1 MANIIAFVRDSLT
14 NIVASLGTSRDKAAA
29 NVYSMPMLTDEE
41 LLNAYRGA
49 WLPKKI
55 VDIPAFDS
63 IRAWRDWQAKKPQIE
78 AIEAEEKRL
87 NVMGKLL
94 ETRIKARL
102 WGGAALVIGT
112 GDKDL
117 TAPLDVERITK
128 GGLKY
133 LTVMTRRHLT
143 AGKIERDP
151 ASEWYGKPKV
161 YQLNSADGAQ
171 IEIHPSR
178 LVIFNGSQQPDEDIV
193 TTTYAGWGDSVL
205 LSVVDAIKQAD
216 GTAANIAS
224 LVFEAKVNVIRIPD
238 FMQNLGNAEYRA
250 KILERYT
257 LAATAKGINGDLLL
271 DKEEEYEQKTASFA
285 TLPDILMSF
294 LQIVSGAA
302 DIPATRLLGQSPAGM
317 NATGESD
324 LRNYYDRLQAM
335 QTVEMTP
342 AMTRLDECI
351 IRSALGSRDPDIYYE
366 WAPLWGMSE
375 KEKADVFKTKADAA
389 RQLVGSGTGQE
400 IIPRDAVSDALVN
413 TFIEDGSLPGL
424 DAAIEEYGKLAEQD
438 TDHDEVAA
446 AAAAQQAQQQRQKQ
460 PTADAAPRTL
470 YVRRDVLNRSEI
482 VRWATEQGFTDIVPD
497 LHVTIAYSRTP
508 VDWFEMGESW
518 SPRLEIAAGGPRQME
533 SLGGDGKYKALLI
546 TASELVWRHRAM
558 IEAGASWDW
567 PEYQP
572 HISIQ
577 IGGDIDLSK
586 VEPYRGK
593 IVLGPEIFEEL
604 RED

>member
-1 MANIIAFVRDSLT
+1 M
-14 NIVASLGTSRDKAAA
+14 
-29 NVYSMPMLTDEE
+29 
-41 LLNAYRGA
+41 
-49 WLPKKI
+49 
-55 VDIPAFDS
+55 
-63 IRAWRDWQAKKPQIE
+63 
-78 AIEAEEKRL
+78 
-87 NVMGKLL
+87 
-94 ETRIKARL
+94 
-102 WGGAALVIGT
+102 
-112 GDKDL
+112 
-117 TAPLDVERITK
+117 
-128 GGLKY
+128 
-133 LTVMTRRHLT
+133 
-143 AGKIERDP
+143 
-151 ASEWYGKPKV
+151 
-161 YQLNSADGAQ
+161 NSADGAQ
-171 IEIHPSR
+171 VEIHPSR

-193 TTTYAGWGDSVL
+193 TSTYAGWGDSVL

-285 TLPDILMSF
+285 TLPEVLMSF

-342 AMTRLDECI
+342 AMARLDECI

-438 TDHDEVAA
+438 PDDDEVAA
-446 AAAAQQAQQQRQKQ
+446 AAAAQAQQQRQKQ

-593 IVLGPEIFEEL
+593 IVLGPEIFEEV